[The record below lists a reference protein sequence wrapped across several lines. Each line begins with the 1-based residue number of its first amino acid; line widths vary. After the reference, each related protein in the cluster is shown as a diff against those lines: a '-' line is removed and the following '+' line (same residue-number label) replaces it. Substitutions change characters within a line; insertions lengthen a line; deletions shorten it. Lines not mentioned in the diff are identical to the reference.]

1 MKSLRLKLSHIAN
14 KKVPLLSLLA
24 VGLLGMA
31 LGVFAASIT
40 VTQTIFHG
48 ETGTYHNNTGVI
60 TVSDKGLGVVSNG
73 GGALTSATFPTTA
86 TNTNVNNALTAGHWF
101 DQIVFNN
108 TANDAIAHTA
118 TITVNSGTSGATG
131 GTPLVSAITFTLTGG
146 GATLGTITAYVDL
159 GTITINT
166 PVTVYVNIT

>member
-1 MKSLRLKLSHIAN
+1 MKSLRLKLSHLAN

-60 TVSDKGLGVVSNG
+60 TVTDKGLGVVANTPS
-73 GGALTSATFPTTA
+73 AASSATFPTLA
-86 TNTNVNNALTAGHWF
+86 TNTNVNNALTAGDWF

-108 TANDAIAHTA
+108 TATDLLAHTA
-118 TITVNSGTSGATG
+118 TIKVNSGTSGPG
-131 GTPLVSAITFTLTGG
+131 GTTLVTTTFTLTGG

-159 GTITINT
+159 GTITITT

>member
-1 MKSLRLKLSHIAN
+1 MKSLRLKLSHLAN

-48 ETGTYHNNTGVI
+48 EIGTYHNNTGVI
-60 TVSDKGLGVVSNG
+60 TVTDKGLGVVANG
-73 GGALTSATFPTTA
+73 GSASTSATFPSSA
-86 TNTNVNNALTAGHWF
+86 TNTNVNNLLTAGHWF

-108 TANDAIAHTA
+108 TATDSLAHTA
-118 TITVNSGTSGATG
+118 TVTVNSGTSGATG
-131 GTPLVSAITFTLTGG
+131 GTPLVTTTFTLTGG

-159 GTITINT
+159 GTTSITA
-166 PVTVYVNIT
+166 PVTLYVNIT

>member
-1 MKSLRLKLSHIAN
+1 MKSLRLRLSHLAN

-60 TVSDKGLGVVSNG
+60 TVTDKGLGVVANTA
-73 GGALTSATFPTTA
+73 GAASSATFPTSA
-86 TNTNVNNALTAGHWF
+86 TNTNVNNALTAGDWF

-108 TANDAIAHTA
+108 TATDSLAHTA
-118 TITVNSGTSGATG
+118 TIKVNSGTSGAAG
-131 GTPLVSAITFTLTGG
+131 GTPLVTTTFALTGG
-146 GATLGTITAYVDL
+146 GSTLGTITAYVDL
-159 GTITINT
+159 GTISITT
-166 PVTVYVNIT
+166 PLTAYINIT

>member
-1 MKSLRLKLSHIAN
+1 MKSLRLKLSHLAN

-40 VTQTIFHG
+40 ITQTIFHG
-48 ETGTYHNNTGVI
+48 ETGTYHNDTGVI
-60 TVSDKGLGVVSNG
+60 NVTDKGLGVVANT
-73 GGALTSATFPTTA
+73 GGATSSATFPTSA
-86 TNTNVNNALTAGHWF
+86 TNTNVNNALTAGDWF
-101 DQIVFNN
+101 DKIIFNN
-108 TANDAIAHTA
+108 TATDSLAHTA

-131 GTPLVSAITFTLTGG
+131 GTALVTTTFTLTGG

-159 GTITINT
+159 GTTTITT
-166 PVTVYVNIT
+166 PITVYINIT